1 MSMSSKKFLSD
12 FLSGLFNKNSSKDTY
27 VSNIPVRRPTQ
38 PSIEEAP
45 PVFEEVLKES
55 ESSKNYQAVNPQ
67 GYMGAYQFGEARLQD
82 FKDDKDKDFSKE
94 EFLNN
99 KELQKEV
106 FAWHTND
113 IKNYIKDRKLEKYI
127 GQEIQGSP
135 VTMDGLVA
143 VAHLGGKYGM
153 RKFLETGGEYNPSDA
168 NETKLSDYLVKFGN
182 NVSDMENPQMNEG
195 GSVKKQMAEVLNKD
209 APEGERLAYIN
220 SQEEKMLRDAGGS
233 GELTEAGIPS
243 YRGHTDS
250 HGGGGGSGSG
260 GNTGGRGPGDGGQ
273 RGRERQRR
281 EQERQRKEKEAKAK
295 ADREAADRR
304 ERARIAT
311 EEENRRVSEIKERE
325 RQRKA
330 DEEAANR
337 REQARIAT
345 EEENKRLREIK
356 AKEEA
361 RKEARKERKA
371 SGSTVSQVEAAF
383 GPTYSGGVYGYG
395 TYLDP
400 TSSTYNPKFN
410 EYYGAGYSSLNYGKT
425 QEILGG
431 NYAEDKYSGEL
442 KEKGIIDSIVDTAKD
457 LTTFG
462 ENNQFELDKFEGPG
476 TGLTVKYN
484 FKRGGLLDR
493 NSKK

>member
-1 MSMSSKKFLSD
+1 MNEEKLNIYNNPGNLEKGQGYAGETGETYADDRERPFVVFDSPQMGVRALAMDLQTKIERHDGNVDKIVAQYAPNNENDTIKYQEFVKEKLKKD
-12 FLSGLFNKNSSKDTY
+12 KVTKKD
-27 VSNIPVRRPTQ
+27 
-38 PSIEEAP
+38 
-45 PVFEEVLKES
+45 LK
-55 ESSKNYQAVNPQ
+55 YLVQAVIEKENTPEVVDYYFDNPDVVKEGVAMSFFQ
-67 GYMGAYQFGEARLQD
+67 LPKGVSLQEAR
-82 FKDDKDKDFSKE
+82 
-94 EFLNN
+94 
-99 KELQKEV
+99 
-106 FAWHTND
+106 
-113 IKNYIKDRKLEKYI
+113 EKI
-127 GQEIQGSP
+127 IEQLP
-135 VTMDGLVA
+135 
-143 VAHLGGKYGM
+143 K
-153 RKFLETGGEYNPSDA
+153 K
-168 NETKLSDYLVKFGN
+168 K
-182 NVSDMENPQMNEG
+182 PQMNEG

-220 SQEEKMLRDAGGS
+220 SQEEKMLKDAGGS

-260 GNTGGRGPGDGGQ
+260 GNTGSRGPGGGGQ
-273 RGRERQRR
+273 RGRERQKR

-325 RQRKA
+325 RKRKA

-361 RKEARKERKA
+361 RKERKDA
-371 SGSTVSQVEAAF
+371 GSTVSQVEAAF
-383 GPTYSGGVYGYG
+383 GPLYSGSQFGYG
-395 TYLDP
+395 LIKDP
-400 TSSTYNPKFN
+400 TSSTYNPKFT
-410 EYYGAGYSSLNYGKT
+410 EFYGAGYDTLNYSKT

-431 NYAEDKYSGEL
+431 DYSEDTFSGEV
-442 KEKGIIDSIVDTAKD
+442 KEKGIIDSIVDTATD

-462 ENNQFELDKFEGPG
+462 SENQFQVKPKKD
-476 TGLTVKYN
+476 GLEFKYN

-493 NSKK
+493 SSKK

>member
-1 MSMSSKKFLSD
+1 
-12 FLSGLFNKNSSKDTY
+12 
-27 VSNIPVRRPTQ
+27 
-38 PSIEEAP
+38 
-45 PVFEEVLKES
+45 
-55 ESSKNYQAVNPQ
+55 
-67 GYMGAYQFGEARLQD
+67 
-82 FKDDKDKDFSKE
+82 
-94 EFLNN
+94 
-99 KELQKEV
+99 
-106 FAWHTND
+106 
-113 IKNYIKDRKLEKYI
+113 
-127 GQEIQGSP
+127 
-135 VTMDGLVA
+135 
-143 VAHLGGKYGM
+143 
-153 RKFLETGGEYNPSDA
+153 
-168 NETKLSDYLVKFGN
+168 
-182 NVSDMENPQMNEG
+182 MNEG

-220 SQEEKMLRDAGGS
+220 SQEEKMLKDAGGS

-260 GNTGGRGPGDGGQ
+260 GNTGSRGPGGGGQ
-273 RGRERQRR
+273 RGRERQKR

-325 RQRKA
+325 RKRKA

-361 RKEARKERKA
+361 KKERRDERA
-371 SGSTVSQVEAAF
+371 AGSTVSQVEQTF
-383 GPTYSGGVYGYG
+383 GPLYSGSQFGYG
-395 TYLDP
+395 LIKDP
-400 TSSTYNPKFN
+400 TSSTYNPKFT
-410 EYYGAGYSSLNYGKT
+410 EFYGAGYDTLNYSKT

-431 NYAEDKYSGEL
+431 DYSEDTFSGEV
-442 KEKGIIDSIVDTAKD
+442 KEKGIIDSIVDTATD

-462 ENNQFELDKFEGPG
+462 SENQFQVKPKKD
-476 TGLTVKYN
+476 GLEFKYN

-493 NSKK
+493 SSKK

>member
-1 MSMSSKKFLSD
+1 MNEEKLNIYNNPGNLEKGQGYAGETGETYADDRERPFVVFDSPQMGVRALAMDLQTKIERHDGNVDKIVAQYAPNNENDTIKYQEFVKEKLKKD
-12 FLSGLFNKNSSKDTY
+12 KVTKKD
-27 VSNIPVRRPTQ
+27 
-38 PSIEEAP
+38 
-45 PVFEEVLKES
+45 LK
-55 ESSKNYQAVNPQ
+55 YLVQAVIEKENTPEVVDYYFDNPDVVKEGVAMSFFQ
-67 GYMGAYQFGEARLQD
+67 LPKGVSLQEAR
-82 FKDDKDKDFSKE
+82 
-94 EFLNN
+94 
-99 KELQKEV
+99 
-106 FAWHTND
+106 
-113 IKNYIKDRKLEKYI
+113 EKI
-127 GQEIQGSP
+127 IEQLP
-135 VTMDGLVA
+135 
-143 VAHLGGKYGM
+143 K
-153 RKFLETGGEYNPSDA
+153 K
-168 NETKLSDYLVKFGN
+168 K
-182 NVSDMENPQMNEG
+182 PQMNEG

-220 SQEEKMLRDAGGS
+220 SQEEKMLKDAGGS

-260 GNTGGRGPGDGGQ
+260 GNTGSRGPGGGGQ
-273 RGRERQRR
+273 RGRERQKR

-325 RQRKA
+325 RKRKA

-361 RKEARKERKA
+361 KKERRDERA
-371 SGSTVSQVEAAF
+371 AGSTVSQVEQTF
-383 GPTYSGGVYGYG
+383 GPLYSGSQFGYG
-395 TYLDP
+395 LIKDP
-400 TSSTYNPKFN
+400 TSSTYNPKFT
-410 EYYGAGYSSLNYGKT
+410 EFYGAGYDTLNYSKT

-431 NYAEDKYSGEL
+431 DYSEDTFSGEV
-442 KEKGIIDSIVDTAKD
+442 KEKGIIDSIVDTATD

-462 ENNQFELDKFEGPG
+462 SENQFQVKPKKD
-476 TGLTVKYN
+476 GLEFKYN

-493 NSKK
+493 SSKK